1 MSKKKKGETLESLN
15 KGFAVPDTYI
25 IIFFVVCLAAL
36 LTFLIPQGFY
46 ETQDV
51 TYLVDGVEKTKTV
64 IKDGSFQYV
73 LGEDGKPLKQGIS
86 LFAAGGGVGLF
97 NYLF

>member
-36 LTFLIPQGFY
+36 LTFLIPQGF
-46 ETQDV
+46 
-51 TYLVDGVEKTKTV
+51 
-64 IKDGSFQYV
+64 
-73 LGEDGKPLKQGIS
+73 
-86 LFAAGGGVGLF
+86 
-97 NYLF
+97 